1 MGPFAGAQD
10 VLVGQIREATW
21 ENSRREPWDP
31 PAIVPPGPMFGLQS
45 ENTMTIAIAPSR
57 STVAGEVAE
66 AFTGFDAVLDGE
78 PAARVAWLR
87 TGSGGEGMLYTGMFT
102 AQPSTFR
109 YTFGGDES
117 FHVLDGDFDIAVD
130 SGPVITLGP
139 GDIAS
144 FPKGAA
150 STWTIRA
157 ALRKFFV
164 ISG

>member
-1 MGPFAGAQD
+1 
-10 VLVGQIREATW
+10 
-21 ENSRREPWDP
+21 
-31 PAIVPPGPMFGLQS
+31 
-45 ENTMTIAIAPSR
+45 MTIALVPAH
-57 STVAGEVAE
+57 STVAAHAAE
-66 AFTGFDAVLDGE
+66 SFTGFDAVLDGD

-87 TGSGGEGMLYTGMFT
+87 TGSAGEGMLYAGMFT

-117 FHVLDGDFDIAVD
+117 FHVLDGDFDIAID
-130 SGPVITLGP
+130 GGPAITLRP

-144 FPKGAA
+144 FPKGAS